1 MLEPLLDLARSRR
14 TLVMLDSATITRT
27 TRGTFD
33 TTTGTYALATVTLWS
48 GFCWVKLP
56 ADLSPR
62 PREVGDR
69 RVSLLQYNIE
79 IAHDQ
84 NVSAVRRGDLV
95 TVTGYPVLEV
105 VELSGGT
112 TSMSWTLACEE
123 AP

>member
-1 MLEPLLDLARSRR
+1 MLEPLLDHARSRR

-27 TRGTFD
+27 TRGAF
-33 TTTGTYALATVTLWS
+33 TTSTGLYAVTTITLWS
-48 GFCWVKLP
+48 GACWVRLP

-79 IAHDQ
+79 VAHDQ
-84 NVSAVRRGDLV
+84 DLSAVRRGDV
-95 TVTGYPVLEV
+95 VAVVGYPPLDVMEV
-105 VELSGGT
+105 SGGT
-112 TSMSWTLACEE
+112 TSMAWTIACEE